1 MENHASMLLVGK
13 LLFSLIFVVTSLME
27 LGKFGMLTQM
37 AKSKGAPLPEVG
49 MVLWIAVKL
58 FYVYALFSGHQLRL
72 ATWLLIAGL
81 AVVSFFM
88 HNFWAIKD
96 FMEKIPQFIFFL
108 RNISI
113 AGSLL
118 IILALLSRGPLA
130 GIF

>member
-13 LLFSLIFVVTSLME
+13 ILFSLIFVVTSLME
-27 LGKFGMLTQM
+27 LGKFSILAQM
-37 AKSKGAPLPEVG
+37 AKSKGAPLPEAG
-49 MVLWIAVKL
+49 MALWIAVKL
-58 FYVYALFSGHQLRL
+58 FYVYALFTGFQLPL

-81 AVVSFFM
+81 APVTFYM

-96 FMEKIPQFIFFL
+96 FMEKIPQFVFFL
-108 RNISI
+108 RNVSI